1 MILNYKMLNLV
12 ILLCNFTLNNSFNT
26 NVNAVNVVYYKID
39 RYDSGMKDDKSVK
52 TVDASYEALKEVE
65 LALYFTKEV
74 AVFKQINKISVAD
87 DVLSKMASIIAGGER
102 YYNVV
107 TKQKIEHMDTMGE
120 EFNVVLPFKE
130 YTWEITKETKKIN
143 GYTCYKAISHL
154 SEYSKLRKKSISID
168 PVVWFTPEMP
178 FTFGPAGLDGL
189 PGLVLEGSINGRLY
203 FYATKI
209 EFDIK
214 ADDID
219 FSKPKKGK
227 YITPAEFEDI
237 LLRDMN

>member
-12 ILLCNFTLNNSFNT
+12 FLLCNFTLNNSLNI
-26 NVNAVNVVYYKID
+26 NVNTVNAVYYKID
-39 RYDSGMKDDKSVK
+39 RYDSSTKDEKSV
-52 TVDASYEALKEVE
+52 DPSYEALKEVE

-74 AVFKQINKISVAD
+74 AVFKQINKISLAD
-87 DVLSKMASIIAGGER
+87 DLFSKMATIIAGGER
-102 YYNVV
+102 YCNVV
-107 TKQKIEHMDTMGE
+107 TKQKLEHMDTMGE
-120 EFNVVLPFKE
+120 EFNLVHPFEE
-130 YTWEITKETKKIN
+130 YTWEITSETKKIT
-143 GYTCYKAISHL
+143 GYTCYKAISHT
-154 SEYSKLRKKSISID
+154 SEYSKFRKKNISID

-178 FTFGPAGLDGL
+178 FSFGPAGLDGL

-214 ADDID
+214 ADNID

-227 YITPAEFEDI
+227 FITPAEFEDI